1 MLETIIKVLP
11 VIYVAVT
18 VLPLLVID
26 LRQHRLPNRIILPM
40 IVITFMSQ
48 FALAI
53 LTSAWATFSISIG
66 LGLVVLLLGVLMNYK
81 GIIGMG
87 DVKLLVGLTM
97 LLASFTVIGAVIL
110 APISFVLGCIV
121 TIIILFKR
129 SITHLPL
136 GPVVIVSFVSILAFT
151 LVGN

>member
-1 MLETIIKVLP
+1 MLETIIKALP
-11 VIYVAVT
+11 VIYVAIT
-18 VLPLLVID
+18 ALPLLVID

-40 IVITFMSQ
+40 IAITFVSQ

-53 LTSAWATFSISIG
+53 LTSAWATFGISVG

-97 LLASFTVIGAVIL
+97 LLSSFTVIGAILL

-129 SITHLPL
+129 SVTHLPI
-136 GPVVIVSFVSILAFT
+136 GPIVVATFGSILAFI